1 MGAAEQLI
9 KQFDQVKGM
18 PHVVARLS
26 KLIASESTTMHDLE
40 EVIRMDPGLVARLLQ
55 LVNSAYFGLT
65 RRVDSITRALT
76 MLGMKNLHNLAV
88 TDALRGMFAGST
100 ENASFSRTRLWL
112 HSAAVGLCSK
122 MIAERIFSRNGDT
135 LYLCGLLHD
144 IGLVVE
150 VQIRPSELAAVMDEW
165 DPAGNSVVDSEQRH
179 LGTDHCQIGY
189 LLARNWQL
197 TDEVAETIRDHHLES
212 EDIEADSL
220 VGILQLAEHFVSR
233 LDLGIKSGGPTRL
246 TAPLVAHLRDN
257 VDEYTVLCEDLPG
270 EIERAQALYEG

>member
-26 KLIASESTTMHDLE
+26 QLIASDNTTMHDLE

-55 LVNSAYFGLT
+55 LVNSAYFGLS

-76 MLGMKNLHNLAV
+76 LLGMKNLHNLAV
-88 TDALRGMFAGST
+88 TDAMRGMFAGIAVHS
-100 ENASFSRTRLWL
+100 SFSPKRLWL

-150 VQIRPSELAAVMDEW
+150 IQIKPQELSAAMDEW
-165 DPAGNSVVDSEQRH
+165 DPAGDSVVVCEQRH
-179 LGTDHCQIGY
+179 LGTDHGEIGY
-189 LLARNWQL
+189 LLARKWQL

-212 EDIEADSL
+212 DRVTADSYT
-220 VGILQLAEHFVSR
+220 GILQLAEHFVSR
-233 LDLGIKSGGPTRL
+233 LDLGIKSGAPTRL
-246 TAPLVAHLRDN
+246 PAPLVAHLREN
-257 VDEYTVLCEDLPG
+257 VDEYAVLCEDLPG
-270 EIERAQALYEG
+270 EIERARELYGG